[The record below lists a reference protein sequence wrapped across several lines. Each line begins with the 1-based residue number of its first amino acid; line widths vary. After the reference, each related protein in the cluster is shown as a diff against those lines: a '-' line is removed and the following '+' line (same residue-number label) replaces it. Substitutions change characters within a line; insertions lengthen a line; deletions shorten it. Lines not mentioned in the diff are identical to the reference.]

1 MPKKLELAKA
11 LNPEQNMSLPSLPPN
26 ILIGPNLIKNTHLR
40 WFKCTIKQIQSQY
53 LLPRY
58 LEIVDT

>member
-11 LNPEQNMSLPSLPPN
+11 VNPEQDMSLPSLPSN
-26 ILIGPNLIKNTHLR
+26 ILIGANLIKDSHLR
-40 WFKCTIKQIQSQY
+40 WFKCTIKQIQPQY